1 MALFGGRRDALLFRT
16 MNRELINKII
26 NTEVVVYQLS
36 IQDTRVNIYG
46 ESTRKVFYSPMR
58 FNCLI
63 SRASKEALGEETLAD
78 YSHTATFSFLRPD
91 LVEKNLVLSIGDIVK
106 WDNEYYEL
114 NLVYSNQLWTGRNPD
129 SHLTNIVDQEGE
141 FGFNVS
147 VKAEGYKVT
156 ADRLNL
162 ERVEPVTAYS
172 IYDFPNKM

>member
-1 MALFGGRRDALLFRT
+1 MALFGGRRDALLFQT

-26 NTEVVVYQLS
+26 NTEVIVYQLS
-36 IQDTRVNIYG
+36 IEDTRVNIYG
-46 ESTRKVFYSPMR
+46 ESTRKVFFQPMR

-63 SRASKEALGEETLAD
+63 SRAPKEAGGEEFLSD
-78 YSHTATFSFLRPD
+78 YSNTATFAFLRAD
-91 LVEKNLVLSIGDIVK
+91 LVAHNLVLSIGDIIK

-114 NLVYSNQLWTGRNPD
+114 NLVFSNQLWTGRNPD
-129 SHLTNIVDQEGE
+129 SHLPTVVDKENE

-172 IYDFPNKM
+172 IYDFPNKL